1 MGWEVEAEVGVST
14 FCAMVVGF
22 IYMLC
27 DRAVARARAIEL
39 DFTNGAD
46 EEDTMCPVCHEST
59 PLPRPDS
66 LLFRLALI
74 CNGAV
79 YENNGRVL
87 KCGHEVCVGELVRS
101 IDDPNLRCA
110 SNM

>member
-14 FCAMVVGF
+14 FCVMVIGF
-22 IYMLC
+22 IHMLRN
-27 DRAVARARAIEL
+27 RAAARARAIEL

-59 PLPRPDS
+59 PLPQPDS
-66 LLFRLALI
+66 FRFRLALI

-79 YENNGRVL
+79 YESNGRVL
-87 KCGHEVCVGELVRS
+87 KCGHELCAGELVRS
-101 IDDPNLRCA
+101 IDDPNLRCL